1 MPGLI
6 LVVDDQKRQRETLA
20 QVLEQWGHE
29 VRQAEDGQAAL
40 AMVKGEPVDLILT
53 DLRMPGLSGVE
64 LLEKCRE
71 LRPDIA
77 VIVMTAFG
85 TIEGAVEAMRK
96 GALDFLTK
104 PIDLD
109 QLEVVVQRA
118 LDMGRLLKE
127 NRTLRRRLEETTAGF
142 RLLGGS
148 ESMRALLS
156 RAARAAETD
165 ATVLIRGES
174 GTGKE
179 LLARSLHDLSP
190 RAEGP
195 FVAVNCAALPETL
208 LESELFGHVKGA
220 FTGADRNRPGR
231 VPQAA
236 GGTLFLDEI
245 GDISGA
251 VQVKLLRFLQER
263 EYTPVGSDAVLMA
276 DVRVVVAT
284 HRDLELMVSKEIFR
298 EDLFYRMNVV
308 NLQLPPLRD
317 RRDDI
322 PELVAHFLDRYAK
335 RYQRPARAFSAE
347 AMACLMTH
355 DFRGNVRELENIIE
369 QTVVMAT
376 NRIVHTADLP
386 SSLTGEQKSDTGDLP
401 TYDMVQGDLS
411 RWLETLEKKIILETL
426 AVFSGN
432 QSSAARH
439 LGMTESGLRYKLGKW
454 KDEDP
459 AGSQLSAK

>member
-1 MPGLI
+1 MIPGLI

-20 QVLEQWGHE
+20 QVLTQWGHE

-40 AMVKGEPVDLILT
+40 AMVMGEPVDLILT

-71 LRPDIA
+71 LRPDIG
-77 VIVMTAFG
+77 VIIMTAYG
-85 TIEGAVEAMRK
+85 TIDGAVEAMQK

-109 QLEVVVQRA
+109 QLAVVVQRI
-118 LDMGRLLKE
+118 LNMGRLLKE
-127 NRTLRRRLEETTAGF
+127 NRALRRRLEETTAGF
-142 RLLGGS
+142 RLLGSS
-148 ESMRALLS
+148 EAMRELLG
-156 RAARAAETD
+156 RAARVAETD

-195 FVAVNCAALPETL
+195 FVTVNCAALPEML
-208 LESELFGHVKGA
+208 LESELFGHIKGS
-220 FTGADRNRPGR
+220 FTGADRDRSGR
-231 VPQAA
+231 VQQAA
-236 GGTLFLDEI
+236 GGTMFLDEI
-245 GDISGA
+245 GDVSPA

-263 EYTPVGSDAVLMA
+263 EYTPVGSNAVLQA

-284 HRDLELMVSKEIFR
+284 HRDLEAMVEAETFR

-308 NLQLPPLRD
+308 NLALPPLRD

-322 PELVAHFLDRYAK
+322 PELVAHFLERYAK
-335 RYQRPARAFSAE
+335 RYQRPARVFSAE
-347 AMACLMTH
+347 AMAHLMTH

-369 QTVVMAT
+369 QTVVMT
-376 NRIVHTADLP
+376 TGEVVHSEDLP
-386 SSLTGEQKSDTGDLP
+386 PVLSRGRKSETGNMP
-401 TYDMVQGDLS
+401 TFDMVQGDLP
-411 RWLETLEKKIILETL
+411 RWLETMEKKIVMETL

-439 LGMTESGLRYKLGKW
+439 LGLTESGLRYKLGKW
-454 KDEDP
+454 KEENP
-459 AGSQLSAK
+459 SQVD

>member
-1 MPGLI
+1 MIPGLI
-6 LVVDDQKRQRETLA
+6 LVVDDQQRQRETLA
-20 QVLEQWGHE
+20 QVLGKWGHE
-29 VRQAEDGQAAL
+29 VRQAADGPAAL
-40 AMVKGEPVDLILT
+40 AKVKGEPVDLILT
-53 DLRMPGLSGVE
+53 DLRMPGMSGVE
-64 LLEKCRE
+64 LLENCRE
-71 LRPDIA
+71 ARPDIA
-77 VIVMTAFG
+77 VIVMTAYG

-118 LDMGRLLKE
+118 LDRGRLLKE
-127 NRTLRRRLEETTAGF
+127 NRALRRRLEETTTGF

-148 ESMRALLS
+148 EAMRELMG

-190 RAEGP
+190 RAEGH
-195 FVAVNCAALPETL
+195 FVAVNCAALPESL

-231 VPQAA
+231 VMQAA

-245 GDISGA
+245 GDISPA

-263 EYTPVGSDAVLMA
+263 EYTPVGSESVMRA

-284 HRDLELMVSKEIFR
+284 HRDLEAMIRQEAFR
-298 EDLFYRMNVV
+298 EDLFYRLNVV
-308 NLQLPPLRD
+308 NLFLPPLRD

-322 PELVAHFLDRYAK
+322 PELVAHFLDRYAR
-335 RYQRPARAFSAE
+335 RYQRPVRTFSAE
-347 AMACLMTH
+347 AMARLMTH
-355 DFRGNVRELENIIE
+355 DFRGNVRELENIVE
-369 QTVVMAT
+369 QTVVMT
-376 NRIVHTADLP
+376 PGEVVHSEDLP
-386 SSLTGEQKSDTGDLP
+386 PVLAGDRKSDTGDLP
-401 TYDMVQGDLS
+401 TYDMVQGDLP
-411 RWLETLEKKIILETL
+411 RWLEALEKKIIMETL
-426 AVFSGN
+426 AVFSDN

-439 LGMTESGLRYKLGKW
+439 LGLTESGLRYKLGKW
-454 KDEDP
+454 KDEGQTESD
-459 AGSQLSAK
+459 

>member
-1 MPGLI
+1 MIPGLI
-6 LVVDDQKRQRETLA
+6 LVVDDQQRQRETLA
-20 QVLEQWGHE
+20 QVLGKWGHE
-29 VRQAEDGQAAL
+29 VRQAADGPAAL
-40 AMVKGEPVDLILT
+40 AQVKDEPVDLILT
-53 DLRMPGLSGVE
+53 DLRMPGMSGVE

-71 LRPDIA
+71 ARPDIA
-77 VIVMTAFG
+77 VIVMTAYG

-118 LDMGRLLKE
+118 LDRGRLLRE
-127 NRTLRRRLEETTAGF
+127 NRALRRRLQETTTGF

-148 ESMRALLS
+148 EAMRELLG

-190 RAEGP
+190 RAEGH

-231 VPQAA
+231 VMQAA

-245 GDISGA
+245 GDISPA

-263 EYTPVGSDAVLMA
+263 EYTPVGSESVMRA

-284 HRDLELMVSKEIFR
+284 HRDLEAMIMQEAFR
-298 EDLFYRMNVV
+298 EDLFYRLNVV
-308 NLQLPPLRD
+308 NLFLPPLRD

-335 RYQRPARAFSAE
+335 RYLRPVRTFSAE
-347 AMACLMTH
+347 AMARLMTH
-355 DFRGNVRELENIIE
+355 DYRGNVRELENIVE
-369 QTVVMAT
+369 QTVVMT
-376 NRIVHTADLP
+376 PGEVVHTEDLP
-386 SSLTGEQKSDTGDLP
+386 PVLTGDRKSDTGDLP
-401 TYDMVQGDLS
+401 TYDMVQGDLP
-411 RWLETLEKKIILETL
+411 RWLEALEKKIIMETL
-426 AVFSGN
+426 AVFSDN

-439 LGMTESGLRYKLGKW
+439 LGLTESGLRYKLGKW
-454 KDEDP
+454 KDEGQT
-459 AGSQLSAK
+459 GSD

>member
-1 MPGLI
+1 MIPGLI
-6 LVVDDQKRQRETLA
+6 LVVDDQKRQRETLV

-29 VRQAEDGQAAL
+29 ARQAEDGEAAL
-40 AMVKGEPVDLILT
+40 AMVKGEPVDLVLT

-71 LRPDIA
+71 LRPDIG
-77 VIVMTAFG
+77 VIVMTAYG
-85 TIEGAVEAMRK
+85 TIDGAVEAMRK

-109 QLEVVVQRA
+109 QLEVVIQRT
-118 LDMGRLLKE
+118 LDLGRLLKE
-127 NRTLRRRLEETTAGF
+127 NRTLRRRLGETTAGF

-148 ESMRALLS
+148 EAMRELLG

-179 LLARSLHDLSP
+179 LLARSLHDLST
-190 RAEGP
+190 RAEGR

-208 LESELFGHVKGA
+208 LESELFGHVRGA
-220 FTGADRNRPGR
+220 FTGADRDRPGR
-231 VPQAA
+231 VQQAS

-245 GDISGA
+245 GDVSPM

-263 EYTPVGSDAVLMA
+263 EYTPVGSDTALKA

-284 HRDLELMVSKEIFR
+284 HRDLEAMVAGEAFR
-298 EDLFYRMNVV
+298 EDLFYRLNVV
-308 NLQLPPLRD
+308 NLILPPLRD

-322 PELVAHFLDRYAK
+322 PELAAHFLERYAN
-335 RYQRPARAFSAE
+335 RYHRPTRTFSAE
-347 AMACLMTH
+347 AMACIMTH
-355 DFRGNVRELENIIE
+355 DYRGNVRELENIIE
-369 QTVVMAT
+369 QTVVMAPGEV
-376 NRIVHTADLP
+376 VHSEDLP
-386 SSLTGEQKSDTGDLP
+386 PALTTDRDIEQGEMP

-411 RWLETLEKKIILETL
+411 RWLEALEKKIVMETL

-439 LGMTESGLRYKLGKW
+439 LGLTESGLRYKLGKW
-454 KDEDP
+454 KEEDP
-459 AGSQLSAK
+459 AGSD